1 MDYDVLEARYVR
13 DYVLW
18 LRFRDGTEG
27 EIDLEPQFYGEV
39 FEPLKD
45 LAFFRQF
52 SVHPV
57 FETLTWPN
65 GADLAPE
72 FLHNSVKGRPLR

>member
-1 MDYDVLEARYVR
+1 VDLGPT
-13 DYVLW
+13 
-18 LRFRDGTEG
+18 LRG
-27 EIDLEPQFYGEV
+27 PV

-45 LAFFRQF
+45 VLYFRQF
-52 SVHPV
+52 TIDPV

-72 FLHNSVKGRPLR
+72 FLHDSVKGRPLR